1 MSYSPQIKPELV
13 RRLYQLKHSTVPKKP
28 ITKLAN
34 EAIAIYLNNI
44 TTKEVKEVHSNGSK
58 LS

>member
-1 MSYSPQIKPELV
+1 MSYSPKIKPELV
-13 RRLYQLKHSTVPKKP
+13 RRLYQLKHSSVPKKP

-34 EAIAIYLNNI
+34 EAIEIFLNQLSLKEE
-44 TTKEVKEVHSNGSK
+44 KEVSNGSK

>member
-1 MSYSPQIKPELV
+1 MSYSPKIKPELV
-13 RRLYQLKHSTVPKKP
+13 RRLYQLKHSTIPKKP

-34 EAIAIYLNNI
+34 EAIEIFLNQLSLKEE
-44 TTKEVKEVHSNGSK
+44 KEVSNGSK

>member
-1 MSYSPQIKPELV
+1 MSYSPKIKPELV

-44 TTKEVKEVHSNGSK
+44 KTKEIKELGNYGNK

>member
-1 MSYSPQIKPELV
+1 MSYSPKIKPELV

-28 ITKLAN
+28 ITRLAN
-34 EAIAIYLNNI
+34 EAIEIFLNQLSLKEE
-44 TTKEVKEVHSNGSK
+44 KEVSNGSK

>member
-1 MSYSPQIKPELV
+1 MSYSPKIKPELV

-28 ITKLAN
+28 ITRLAN
-34 EAIAIYLNNI
+34 EAIEIFLNQLSL
-44 TTKEVKEVHSNGSK
+44 KEEKEFSNGSK

>member
-1 MSYSPQIKPELV
+1 MSYSPKIKPELV

-28 ITKLAN
+28 ITRLAN
-34 EAIAIYLNNI
+34 EAIEIFLNQLSLKEG
-44 TTKEVKEVHSNGSK
+44 KEVSNGSK

>member
-13 RRLYQLKHSTVPKKP
+13 RRLYQLKHSTVPKMP
-28 ITKLAN
+28 ITRLAN
-34 EAIAIYLNNI
+34 EAIEIFLKQLSL
-44 TTKEVKEVHSNGSK
+44 KEGREVSDGSK

>member
-1 MSYSPQIKPELV
+1 MSYSPKIKPELV

-34 EAIAIYLNNI
+34 EAIEIFLNQLSLKEG
-44 TTKEVKEVHSNGSK
+44 KEVSNGSK

>member
-13 RRLYQLKHSTVPKKP
+13 RRLYQLKHSTTPKKP

-34 EAIAIYLNNI
+34 EAIEIFLNQISLKNG
-44 TTKEVKEVHSNGSK
+44 KETNNGNK

>member
-13 RRLYQLKHSTVPKKP
+13 RKLYQLKHSTMPKKP

-34 EAIAIYLNNI
+34 EAITIYLNNI
-44 TTKEVKEVHSNGSK
+44 STTQVKESTNGSK

>member
-1 MSYSPQIKPELV
+1 MSYTQIKPELV

>member
-13 RRLYQLKHSTVPKKP
+13 RRLYQLKHSTTPKKP

-34 EAIAIYLNNI
+34 EAIEMFLISVSLE
-44 TTKEVKEVHSNGSK
+44 KEKEDKNGSK
-58 LS
+58 FS

>member
-1 MSYSPQIKPELV
+1 MSYSPKIKPELV
-13 RRLYQLKHSTVPKKP
+13 RRLYQLKHSSVPKKP

-34 EAIAIYLNNI
+34 EAIEIFLNQLSLKEG
-44 TTKEVKEVHSNGSK
+44 KEVSNGSK

>member
-1 MSYSPQIKPELV
+1 MSYSPKIKPELV

-34 EAIAIYLNNI
+34 EAIEIFLNQLSLKEA
-44 TTKEVKEVHSNGSK
+44 KEVTNGSK